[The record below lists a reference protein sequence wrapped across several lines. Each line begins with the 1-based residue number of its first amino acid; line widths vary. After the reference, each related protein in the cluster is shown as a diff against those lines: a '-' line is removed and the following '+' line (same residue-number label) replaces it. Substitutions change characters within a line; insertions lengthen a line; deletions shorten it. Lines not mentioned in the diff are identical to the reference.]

1 MISDPARQEISVPAR
16 SNAHADED
24 TDRACAYADGLFETI
39 AFYRGGAPFWDW
51 HMQRLQ
57 RDALRLAMS
66 APKPVA
72 LLRQATALA
81 GDDDCVLRL
90 TLSRA
95 HGHGYWPQLDVA
107 NGDQSLSSSKLH
119 LQRRAMPAI
128 NSAGLVVDW
137 AEMHLSSQPLLAGI
151 KHLARLEQ
159 VLAASEAQR
168 RALDELLLCD
178 QDGFLVEAISSN
190 VLVYLDR
197 QWLTPAIVHSG
208 VSGVLRE
215 WLLAQDL
222 IKESRLHRSDLN
234 RVTAVALC
242 NSVRGVQC
250 VSKLAGQAL
259 PDAPAVRSL
268 ADAVIM
274 HVQAHR

>member
-1 MISDPARQEISVPAR
+1 MNDSGRHETSVPAQP
-16 SNAHADED
+16 NGCDHDD
-24 TDRACAYADGLFETI
+24 IDRACAYADGLFETI
-39 AFYRGGAPFWDW
+39 AFYRGRAPFWDW

-57 RDALRLAMS
+57 RDALRLALS
-66 APKPVA
+66 APRPA
-72 LLRQATALA
+72 ELLQQATAVA
-81 GDDDCVLRL
+81 GDDNCVLRL

-95 HGHGYWPQLDVA
+95 LGHGYWPQLNVA
-107 NGDQSLSSSKLH
+107 NENRPLSSSKLQ
-119 LQRRAMPAI
+119 LQRRAMPAR

-137 AEMHLSSQPLLAGI
+137 AVMHLSSQPLLAGI

-159 VLAASEAQR
+159 VLAATEAQQR
-168 RALDELLLCD
+168 GLDELLLCD

-190 VLVYLDR
+190 VLVYLGQ
-197 QWLTPAIVHSG
+197 QWLTPTISHSG

-222 IKESRLHRSDLN
+222 IKASRLHRSDLN
-234 RVTAVALC
+234 RATAVALC
-242 NSVRGVQC
+242 NSVRGIQH
-250 VSKLAGQAL
+250 VSTLADQAL
-259 PDAPAVRSL
+259 TDTSAVHSL

>member
-1 MISDPARQEISVPAR
+1 MMIHSTRQGTSAPALSHVYTNGDI
-16 SNAHADED
+16 
-24 TDRACAYADGLFETI
+24 DRAGAYADGLFETI

-57 RDALRLAMS
+57 RDALRLALS
-66 APKPVA
+66 VPKPVE
-72 LLRQATALA
+72 LLQQATALA

-107 NGDQSLSSSKLH
+107 IGDRSLSSSKLQLH
-119 LQRRAMPAI
+119 RRAMPAC

-159 VLAASEAQR
+159 VLAASEAQQR
-168 RALDELLLCD
+168 GLDELLLCD

-197 QWLTPAIVHSG
+197 QWLTPAITHSG

-242 NSVRGVQC
+242 NSVRGIQR

-259 PDAPAVRSL
+259 PDAPAVLSL